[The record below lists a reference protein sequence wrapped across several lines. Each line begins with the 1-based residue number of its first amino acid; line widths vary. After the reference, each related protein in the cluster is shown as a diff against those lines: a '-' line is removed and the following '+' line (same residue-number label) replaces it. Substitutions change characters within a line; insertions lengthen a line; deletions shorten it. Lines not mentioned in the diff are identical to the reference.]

1 VNFDVG
7 SRSPLGK
14 TVDIVLCA
22 SYNVSYR
29 ENVFRIKKKSQK
41 PIHVQLEEQIHL
53 AIHTG
58 QLPPGGRL
66 PTVRALAVELQVNA
80 NTVARV
86 YRDLQD
92 KGYLVLERGV
102 GTFVASEQPESPL
115 ARTDLRKVR
124 SKTKNL
130 VSLCQKIGLS
140 LGELNQLTEELWK
153 ELAHE

>member
-1 VNFDVG
+1 ML
-7 SRSPLGK
+7 RIGK
-14 TVDIVLCA
+14 D
-22 SYNVSYR
+22 
-29 ENVFRIKKKSQK
+29 VFRIKKKSQT

-80 NTVARV
+80 NTIARV
-86 YRDLQD
+86 YRDLQE

-102 GTFVASEQPESPL
+102 GTFVAPEQPESPL
-115 ARTDLRKVR
+115 ARTDLRKLR
-124 SKTKNL
+124 SKTRQL
-130 VSLCQKIGLS
+130 VSLSQKIGLS

-153 ELAHE
+153 ELTRD

>member
-1 VNFDVG
+1 M
-7 SRSPLGK
+7 LLIEK
-14 TVDIVLCA
+14 
-22 SYNVSYR
+22 
-29 ENVFRIKKKSQK
+29 NVFRIRKKSQQ

-58 QLPPGGRL
+58 HLSPGSRL
-66 PTVRALAVELQVNA
+66 PTVRALAVELKVNA

-102 GTFVASEQPESPL
+102 GTFVAPELPESPL

-124 SKTKNL
+124 SKTKHL

>member
-1 VNFDVG
+1 M
-7 SRSPLGK
+7 LLIEK
-14 TVDIVLCA
+14 
-22 SYNVSYR
+22 
-29 ENVFRIKKKSQK
+29 NVFRIRKKSQQ

-58 QLPPGGRL
+58 QLSPGSRL
-66 PTVRALAVELQVNA
+66 PTVRALAVELKVNA

-102 GTFVASEQPESPL
+102 GTFVAPELPESPL

-124 SKTKNL
+124 SKTKHL

-140 LGELNQLTEELWK
+140 LGDLNQLTEELWK

>member
-1 VNFDVG
+1 M
-7 SRSPLGK
+7 LLIEK
-14 TVDIVLCA
+14 
-22 SYNVSYR
+22 
-29 ENVFRIKKKSQK
+29 NVFRIRKKSQQ

-58 QLPPGGRL
+58 QLSPGSRL
-66 PTVRALAVELQVNA
+66 PTVRALAVELKVNA

-102 GTFVASEQPESPL
+102 GTFVAPELPESPL

-124 SKTKNL
+124 SKTKHL